1 MKRNVIVFL
10 TDEQRHDVMGK
21 YGNPVGLTPN
31 FDAFAEEGTLCRQAF
46 SPQPICTPARA
57 CLQTGS
63 YATRNGCYLL
73 GIPLCNRPNVS
84 LADHFNA
91 AGYRTGYIGKWHLA
105 DQDIVPEDQRGGYRD
120 WLGSNLL
127 EYSADAYDLVM
138 YDGEGRPA
146 RIPGYRV
153 DGVTDCAIRYIDQN
167 KDEPFF
173 LFISLLEPHCQ
184 NHSFS
189 YSAPKDTENM
199 YQGKWM
205 PPDLAALGGTSARHM
220 AGYMA
225 VVKRIDEAF
234 GRVMDA
240 LRSLKLYDDTIVL
253 FTTDHAEH
261 FNTRNSANKMS
272 PHESSIRIPMAFHG
286 GCFSTG
292 RVINQLVSLIDVAPT
307 LLEAA
312 GLPVPEGMDG
322 RSLVPLLTHP
332 EAPWP
337 QEVLVQISQTQV
349 GRALRTH
356 KWKYCVQA
364 PDKDPFKDMRSDSY
378 VETELYDMEYDP
390 YELQNLMHF
399 SRFDNVKAELRER
412 LRAKIAESGEPM
424 PAIIPAQNEP
434 QPMGI
439 LPQMYDPTA
448 DRIRD
453 IGNGRRYGP
462 PPIERLEQ
470 NETVI

>member
-1 MKRNVIVFL
+1 MKRNVIVFM
-10 TDEQRHDVMGK
+10 TDQQRYDVMGK
-21 YGNPVGLTPN
+21 YGNPAGLTPH

-57 CLQTGS
+57 CLQTGL
-63 YATRNGCYLL
+63 YATQNGCYLL
-73 GIPLCNRPNVS
+73 GIPLCNRPNPT

-105 DQDIVPEDQRGGYRD
+105 DQDIVPEEQRGGYRD
-120 WLGSNLL
+120 WLGANLL
-127 EYSADAYDLVM
+127 EYSSDAYDLVM
-138 YDGEGRPA
+138 YDGEGRPV
-146 RIPGYRV
+146 RVPGYRV
-153 DGVTDCAIRYIDQN
+153 DAVTDRAIQYVDQH

-173 LFISLLEPHCQ
+173 LFVSLLEPHCQ
-184 NHSFS
+184 NHAFS
-189 YSAPKDTENM
+189 YPAPKGTENM

-234 GRVMDA
+234 GRMMDA
-240 LRSLKLYDDTIVL
+240 LRSLKLYNDTIVL
-253 FTTDHAEH
+253 FTTDHGEH

-292 RVINQLVSLIDVAPT
+292 RVITQLVSLIDVAPT

-312 GLPVPEGMDG
+312 GLPVPEGMAG
-322 RSLVPLLTHP
+322 RSMVPLLADP
-332 EAPWP
+332 EASWP
-337 QEVLVQISQTQV
+337 EEVLVQVSQTQV
-349 GRALRTH
+349 GRALRTQ

-364 PDKDPFKDMRSDSY
+364 PDKHPFQDMRSDHY

-399 SRFDNVKAELRER
+399 DRFDHVKAELRER
-412 LRAKIAESGEPM
+412 LRSKIAESGEPV
-424 PAIIPAQNEP
+424 PVISTAQNEP
-434 QPMGI
+434 LPMGI
-439 LPQMYDPTA
+439 LPQMYCPTPE
-448 DRIRD
+448 RIQD
-453 IGNGRRYGP
+453 IRNGRRYGP
-462 PPIERLEQ
+462 PARK
-470 NETVI
+470 